1 MIRYLKA
8 IEKYLIIFL
17 LFLLPTQLAYHFWP
31 GWAFVFGIRIDL
43 LSPSI
48 YLTDLL
54 IILIFLLKVVTE
66 GRKFFQIPPKYK
78 IFWQAVIIL
87 IAVNC
92 IYSTSAGV
100 SLNKWFKALELVF
113 LGIYFYK
120 QQALKLSSIVY
131 TLFYSSI
138 FFSVIGITQFVKGGT
153 IGGILYYLGERAFSQ
168 STPGIALVSL
178 NGAEYLRAYSTFSH
192 PNSLAG
198 FLGAAILFILLS
210 GKLKRNTFNLLGI
223 LVVLTCFIL
232 TFSLSAYLGIFVA
245 FAYYLFSKNK
255 KHFGSIVNISILLF
269 ILVSLLLPVFSPWI
283 FSNFSS
289 IGQNISQRLDL
300 AFISGQMIAQKFL
313 TGEGLGT
320 FIVNIPMYK
329 GVFTYSWLLQPV
341 HNIFLLVF
349 AEIGIFGL
357 LAFTYI
363 LFKAVSVLL
372 KDKRIYLLLSL
383 IFILFTGLFDH
394 YTLTLQQNILLFSV
408 FIGISF
414 HAKMS

>member
-1 MIRYLKA
+1 MVTDGR
-8 IEKYLIIFL
+8 KYFQI
-17 LFLLPTQLAYHFWP
+17 
-31 GWAFVFGIRIDL
+31 
-43 LSPSI
+43 SPKHKV
-48 YLTDLL
+48 YWQTL
-54 IILIFLLKVVTE
+54 IILVV
-66 GRKFFQIPPKYK
+66 
-78 IFWQAVIIL
+78 
-87 IAVNC
+87 VNC
-92 IYSTSAGV
+92 IYSTSQAV
-100 SLNKWFKALELVF
+100 SLYKWLKVSEFIF
-113 LGIYFYK
+113 LGFYFYK
-120 QQALKLSSIVY
+120 QQTLKLTPIVY

-138 FFSVIGITQFVKGGT
+138 FFSTIGIIQFVKGGT
-153 IGGILYYLGERAFSQ
+153 MGGLLYYLGERTFSQ

-178 NGAEYLRAYSTFSH
+178 NGAEYLRAYSTFPH

-210 GKLKRNTFNLLGI
+210 GKLKRNPFNLLGI
-223 LVVLTCFIL
+223 LLVLVCFIL

-245 FAYYLFSKNK
+245 FAYYLFSKNR
-255 KHFGSIVNISILLF
+255 KHFGNIVNISILLF

-289 IGQNISQRLDL
+289 IGQNINQRLDL

-357 LAFTYI
+357 LLFTYLI
-363 LFKAVSVLL
+363 FKALSVLL
-372 KDKRIYLLLSL
+372 KDKWTHLLLPL